1 MDTAK
6 FREAEKPQRTMWM
19 LSYARKGKNWVL
31 RGVYPAPIELDRPCH
46 PAASWG
52 KIQSVAHF
60 KGDLFLLLA
69 NSDLGALARGLFS
82 RAMGAALRSETS
94 PRAA

>member
-1 MDTAK
+1 
-6 FREAEKPQRTMWM
+6 M

-52 KIQSVAHF
+52 KIQMWPISKGTCFFSWLNLTWGLQPEDCSV
-60 KGDLFLLLA
+60 
-69 NSDLGALARGLFS
+69 GLWELPFAQNPPHVQLEQAQME
-82 RAMGAALRSETS
+82 REQLPAIG
-94 PRAA
+94 

>member
-1 MDTAK
+1 
-6 FREAEKPQRTMWM
+6 M

-31 RGVYPAPIELDRPCH
+31 RGVYPAPIELDRPRH

-52 KIQSVAHF
+52 KIQSVDHF

-69 NSDLGALARGLFS
+69 NSDLGAPARGLCS
-82 RAMGAALRSETS
+82 AGRWELPLAQNLPHVQLEQAQVEREQLPAIW
-94 PRAA
+94 